1 MAIYAGFLT
10 LAGLFL
16 LGVPVFAAFFG
27 FNIIAAVLL
36 MGPQMLSIFSASI
49 LDTVTTAEL
58 VTVPLFILMG
68 ELLFR
73 SGCIAILFDAVDDII
88 GRIRGRQYVIVVVIS
103 VLLGALSGSAVAVA
117 AMLGRTVM
125 VEGIKRG
132 GDRKLLAGLIL
143 GGSCLAP
150 IIPPS
155 FLVVLIG
162 MLSGTSISALLA
174 AGVLP
179 GLVAGALFFLYVQVT
194 LHLDPTRDLERTE
207 TRSRRPIWMAVI
219 SLMPFSIV
227 IFSVL
232 GLILLGIAT
241 PSESAASGVVG
252 ALVIAAV
259 YRKLTVKMVVEAL
272 KGAMLM
278 SSMILLIMAA
288 SKILTQLMA
297 FSGFTHELVAF
308 LTALDLSTLA
318 VLILLML
325 IPFVLCM
332 FLDQIALMLIL
343 IPIYQPLLA
352 IFGFDPL
359 VFWTLFLLNLTL
371 GAITPPFGYA
381 LFALSASS
389 PREVSLKDIY
399 TAAWPFIGLIV
410 LTMVLTYSFPALVT
424 WLPSHF

>member
-10 LAGLFL
+10 LAGLFV
-16 LGVPVFAAFFG
+16 LGVPIFAAFFG
-27 FNIIAAVLL
+27 FNIIAALL
-36 MGPQMLSIFSASI
+36 MMGPQLLSIFSASI

-132 GDRKLLAGLIL
+132 GDRRLLAGLIL

-179 GLVAGALFFLYVQVT
+179 GLVAGGLFFLYVQVR
-194 LHLDPTRDLERTE
+194 LYFDPTKDFAPKEN
-207 TRSRRPIWMAVI
+207 RSRRPIWKAAI
-219 SLMPFSIV
+219 SLLPFSLV

-241 PSESAASGVVG
+241 PSESAACGVIG
-252 ALVIAAV
+252 A
-259 YRKLTVKMVVEAL
+259 MVVAAIYRELTISMVVDAL

-288 SKILTQLMA
+288 SKILTQLLA
-297 FSGFTHELVAF
+297 FSGFTNELVNI

-318 VLILLML
+318 ILILLML

-343 IPIYQPLLA
+343 IPIYIPLMTF
-352 IFGFDPL
+352 FGFDPL

-381 LFALSASS
+381 LFTLSASS
-389 PREVSLKDIY
+389 PDEANLKDIY
-399 TAAWPFIGLIV
+399 ASAWPFIGLII
-410 LTMVLTYSFPALVT
+410 LTMILTYIFPALAT
-424 WLPSHF
+424 WLPARL